1 MARCRMLLAIVLL
14 IAIAGVPAG
23 AAAAGGASLVI
34 DAGTGR
40 TLHAADAEALR
51 HPASLTKMM
60 TLFLLFD
67 ALERGEVKP
76 STRMRVSP
84 RAAAMP
90 PTKLGLRP
98 GSHITVHDAI
108 LALATKSANDVAVVV
123 AEALAGDENR
133 FAQRMTRKAQALG
146 MTRTTFR
153 NASGLHHPQQRTTA
167 RDMATLARALLRDH
181 PRLYRYFSTTTFAYG
196 GSRYANH
203 NRLLQ
208 TYRGVDGIKTGFTN
222 ASGYNLV
229 ASARRDGIRLIG
241 VVLGSSSADA
251 RNRTMAHL
259 LDRSFQ
265 RAAAERATAAAKVA
279 PGKRKAI
286 EPRKTVAVPFAPTAR
301 PTALAG
307 TPTAD
312 DVRRALP
319 SARPRDR
326 AAVEPPG

>member
-1 MARCRMLLAIVLL
+1 MLLAILLL
-14 IAIAGVPAG
+14 ITTAGVPAA
-23 AAAAGGASLVI
+23 AAAAGSSLVV

-40 TLHAADAEALR
+40 TLHAAAAEASR

-60 TLFLLFD
+60 TLYLLFD

-76 STRMRVSP
+76 STRMRVSQ

-98 GSHITVHDAI
+98 GGHITVQDAI
-108 LALATKSANDVAVVV
+108 LALTTKSANDVAVVV
-123 AEALAGDENR
+123 AEALAGNESR
-133 FAQRMTRKAQALG
+133 FAQRMTRKAHALG

-153 NASGLHHPQQRTTA
+153 NASGLHHPHQRTTA

-181 PRLYRYFSTTTFAYG
+181 PGLYRHFSTTTFAYR

-203 NRLLQ
+203 NRLLR

-241 VVLGSSSADA
+241 VVLGSNSADA
-251 RNRTMAHL
+251 RNRTMAQL
-259 LDRSFQ
+259 LDRGFQ
-265 RAAAERATAAAKVA
+265 RAAADRATAAVKAA

-286 EPRKTVAVPFAPTAR
+286 EPRRTAAVSFVPAAR

-307 TPTAD
+307 TPSAD
-312 DVRRALP
+312 DARRILP
-319 SARPRDR
+319 SARP
-326 AAVEPPG
+326 PG